1 MCMCKVIS
9 VVNNKGGVGKT
20 TSTSVF
26 AEIFASV
33 GLRVLVVDLDEQSN
47 LSMFFQAYEEDSDAV
62 INGIEV
68 PARHNVA
75 ELFRFRYRESE
86 EVRNL
91 IRTTNVENVDI
102 IPSSKR
108 FKRTANEILQNTGN
122 NNIVLKKALQGI
134 KPDYDFILID
144 NAPANNILTVNSMFA
159 SDYVLVPV
167 KTEGYS
173 YKGLK
178 ETMASILY
186 IKEEHD
192 LDDLQFLGVFATQ
205 VNPIAN
211 AYKEYRAMCE
221 LELQDKFFHAAIR
234 QDTKISEV
242 EQRFHPVLQYC
253 PKSNAVKD
261 YVQLL
266 LEMKVMNDADQQIL
280 EKAFINMGGKL

>member
-1 MCMCKVIS
+1 MCKVIS

-20 TSTSVF
+20 TSTSVI
-26 AEIFASV
+26 AEVLASI
-33 GLRVLVVDLDEQSN
+33 GLKVLVIDLDEQSN
-47 LSMFFQAYEEDSDAV
+47 LSMFFQSYVEDSEAV
-62 INGIEV
+62 INGVEI
-68 PARHNVA
+68 PAKFNVA
-75 ELFRFRYRESE
+75 ELFRYRYRMPED
-86 EVRNL
+86 VKTL
-91 IRTTNVENVDI
+91 IQDTNVENVSI

-108 FKRTANEILQNTGN
+108 FQRIANEIMQNTGN
-122 NNIVLKKALQGI
+122 NNIVLKKAIQGV
-134 KPDYDFILID
+134 KDKYDFILID
-144 NAPANNILTVNSMFA
+144 NAPASNILTVNSMFA

-192 LDDLQFLGVFATQ
+192 LDNLQFLGVFATQ

-221 LELQDKFFHAAIR
+221 RDLQGKFFKTAIR

-242 EQRFHPVLQYC
+242 EQRFQPVLKYC
-253 PKSNAVKD
+253 PKSNAIKD
-261 YVQLL
+261 YVQLI
-266 LEMKVMNDADQQIL
+266 LELQIL
-280 EKAFINMGGKL
+280 AEESAMIIIEKYL

>member
-20 TSTSVF
+20 TSTSVI
-26 AEIFASV
+26 AELLASV
-33 GLRVLVVDLDEQSN
+33 GLRILVIDLDEQSN
-47 LSMFFQAYEEDSDAV
+47 LSMFFGSYVEDNEAV
-62 INGIEV
+62 ISGISV
-68 PARHNVA
+68 PEKFNIA
-75 ELFRFRYRESE
+75 ELFRYRYRQPED
-86 EVRNL
+86 VKTL
-91 IRTTNVENVDI
+91 ISDTNVENVSI

-108 FKRTANEILQNTGN
+108 FQRIAYEIMQNPGN
-122 NNIVLKKALQGI
+122 NNILLKKALQGI
-134 KPDYDFILID
+134 KDDYDFILID
-144 NAPANNILTVNSMFA
+144 NAPASNILTVNSMFA

-192 LDDLQFLGVFATQ
+192 LDNLKFLGVFATQ

-211 AYKEYRAMCE
+211 AYKEYRTMCE
-221 LELQDKFFHAAIR
+221 RDLQGKFFQIAIR

-242 EQRFHPVLQYC
+242 EQKFRPVLQYC

-261 YVQLL
+261 YVHLI
-266 LEMKVMNDADQQIL
+266 LELQIL
-280 EKAFINMGGKL
+280 ADESAMKITEKYL